1 MKALFSIFS
10 LTALLLQFAGS
21 ARGDNFKASL
31 SPLLIVRAQLANGE
45 FVCAQKFPNLV
56 EAQFYPH
63 NGAGVRL
70 PPPPCPVIKEF
81 HRGNIF
87 FPRRKYRGNIIGK
100 YCPQS
105 PIIGP
110 FANLFSHGSVF
121 AQSTKG
127 GEEKRV
133 VVGIPKIILNC
144 KCAGKKQMLAGLG
157 CVC

>member
-87 FPRRKYRGNIIGK
+87 FPGRKYRGNIWGNIV
-100 YCPQS
+100 PNLQS
-105 PIIGP
+105 SDPWP
-110 FANLFSHGSVF
+110 TSSATDLYLHR
-121 AQSTKG
+121 ALKKG
-127 GEEKRV
+127 RRKE
-133 VVGIPKIILNC
+133 
-144 KCAGKKQMLAGLG
+144 
-157 CVC
+157 

>member
-1 MKALFSIFS
+1 MLRRVVVKALFSIFS

-56 EAQFYPH
+56 EARGGAQFYPH

-87 FPRRKYRGNIIGK
+87 FSPGENIGEIFGEIL
-100 YCPQS
+100 S
-105 PIIGP
+105 PISNHRTLRQPLQPRIRICTE
-110 FANLFSHGSVF
+110 H
-121 AQSTKG
+121 
-127 GEEKRV
+127 
-133 VVGIPKIILNC
+133 
-144 KCAGKKQMLAGLG
+144 
-157 CVC
+157 